1 MALPAH
7 LIERLPQKLLK
18 NGLVRLSSTN
28 GLAPSDLLGESE
40 ETALSEQL
48 CTGDLL
54 QGGVVELSIAGGAAL
69 GTSLALHACRFAQ
82 QRSRELYGYVE
93 WCAFIDPR
101 GSLFAPGVA
110 ALGVDL
116 SRLLVLRPDE
126 QSLSRVALRVVE
138 AQVFPVVVIDTMG
151 IPGANLEVSLARWV
165 QVVRRLSRAADGTE
179 STVVLLTDQHTKRPL
194 PLPVTQRFE
203 ITRASFQNISVR
215 VCRSS
220 GGARF
225 GHSTVNAQAVLRK
238 PRAHSSSEVAL
249 HMKERR
255 TQHD

>member
-18 NGLVRLSSTN
+18 NGLLRLSSAN
-28 GLAPSDLLGESE
+28 GLEQSVLVGETE
-40 ETALSEQL
+40 ESSLSAQL
-48 CTGDLL
+48 CSGDL

-82 QRSRELYGYVE
+82 QRARELYGHVE

-165 QVVRRLSRAADGTE
+165 QVVRRLSRAVNNTE
-179 STVVLLTDQHTKRPL
+179 STVVLLTDKHAKRPL

-203 ITRASFQNISVR
+203 ITRASFQNISVQ
-215 VCRSS
+215 VSRSR
-220 GGARF
+220 RF

-238 PRAHSSSEVAL
+238 PSAQSSSESAL
-249 HMKERR
+249 HMKAQR